1 MTTHT
6 RYNPKS
12 AWIMTALLTAL
23 AMINFLDKIV
33 IGMVAVPLI
42 AELHLSPAEF
52 GLVAGSFFWLFSVS
66 AILVGFLANRFP
78 TRWILLAMGVSWAV
92 LQLPQAFASS
102 AVALLVCRVVLGAAE
117 GPSFPTSVH
126 AIFKWFPDRHRNLP
140 VAIINQG
147 AAMGMI
153 LAGLAIPLITKHWGW
168 RMNFFLLTAI
178 GVVWSVLWLCFGRE
192 GTLDDAPRA
201 PGAAAATKVKTK
213 AEAEAAGVPDAQR
226 QPYLRMLTD
235 RSVLCVFLLC
245 FAAYWLLGQTITW
258 LPTWFEN
265 GLGFSG
271 VTAGRC
277 FALVILAIAMGNIG
291 LSWLSQRMLN
301 GGATSRQARVQL
313 ICVAMIVAAL
323 LLIALMLV
331 DLSAAAKVVLY
342 AVAGALP
349 AVCLSVTP
357 ALLAEMV
364 PTAQRAS
371 MVAINT
377 AVASLGAA
385 ISPGVMGRIVQAYGS
400 GTSHAYEIG
409 FVVGAALMIGVSL
422 CALRW
427 LHPARAQ
434 HALKDA
440 AAAVTA

>member
-1 MTTHT
+1 MTIHT
-6 RYNPKS
+6 RYKPKS
-12 AWIMTALLTAL
+12 AWIMTALLTVL
-23 AMINFLDKIV
+23 SMINFLDKIV
-33 IGMVAVPLI
+33 IGMVAVPLS
-42 AELHLSPAEF
+42 AELHLSPVAF
-52 GLVAGSFFWLFSVS
+52 GFVAGSFFWLFSVS
-66 AILVGFLANRFP
+66 TIVVGFLANRFP

-102 AVALLVCRVVLGAAE
+102 AAALLVCRVVLGAAE

-153 LAGLAIPLITKHWGW
+153 LAGLAIPHITKHWGW
-168 RMNFFLLTAI
+168 RTNFLLLAAI
-178 GVVWSVLWLCFGRE
+178 GVVWCVLWVCFGRE
-192 GTLDDAPRA
+192 GTLDEAPRA
-201 PGAAAATKVKTK
+201 ASAAAQT
-213 AEAEAAGVPDAQR
+213 EAANAPR
-226 QPYLRMLTD
+226 QPYFRLLTD

-245 FAAYWLLGQTITW
+245 FSAYWLLGQTITW
-258 LPTWFEN
+258 LPTWFEK
-265 GLGFSG
+265 GLGYGG
-271 VTAGRC
+271 VAAGRC
-277 FALVILAIAMGNIG
+277 FALVILAIAVGNIG

-301 GGATSRQARVQL
+301 GGASSRQARVQL
-313 ICVAMIVAAL
+313 ICVAMIAAAL
-323 LLIALMLV
+323 LLIALAIV
-331 DLSAAAKVVLY
+331 DLSAAGKVVLY

-385 ISPGVMGRIVQAYGS
+385 ISPAVMGRIVQAYGS
-400 GTSHAYEIG
+400 GTSHPYEIG
-409 FVVGAALMIGVSL
+409 FAVGAALMIVVSL
-422 CALRW
+422 CALKW

-434 HALKDA
+434 HALKGSTA
-440 AAAVTA
+440 VVTA

>member
-1 MTTHT
+1 MTIHT

-12 AWIMTALLTAL
+12 AWIMTALLTGL

-33 IGMVAVPLI
+33 IGMVAVPLT

-52 GLVAGSFFWLFSVS
+52 GFVAGSFFWLFSVS
-66 AILVGFLANRFP
+66 TIVVGFLANRFP

-92 LQLPQAFASS
+92 LQLPQAFAGS
-102 AVALLVCRVVLGAAE
+102 AVALLACRVVLGAAE

-126 AIFKWFPDRHRNLP
+126 AIFKWFPDRHRNVP

-168 RMNFFLLTAI
+168 RTNFFLLAAI
-178 GVVWSVLWLCFGRE
+178 GVVWCVLWLCFGRE
-192 GTLDDAPRA
+192 GTLDGAPRA
-201 PGAAAATKVKTK
+201 ASAVAAS
-213 AEAEAAGVPDAQR
+213 EAEAVDVPDAQR
-226 QPYLRMLTD
+226 QPYFRLLTD
-235 RSVLCVFLLC
+235 RSILCVFLLC

-258 LPTWFEN
+258 LPTWFEK
-265 GLGFSG
+265 GLGYGG
-271 VTAGRC
+271 VAAGRC
-277 FALVILAIAMGNIG
+277 FALVILAISIGNIG

-301 GGATSRQARVQL
+301 GGASSRQARVQL
-313 ICVAMIVAAL
+313 ICVAMIAAAL
-323 LLIALMLV
+323 LLIALAMV

-342 AVAGALP
+342 AVASALP

-385 ISPGVMGRIVQAYGS
+385 ISPAVMGRIVQVYGS

-409 FVVGAALMIGVSL
+409 FAVGAALMIGVSL

-434 HALKDA
+434 HTLKGS

>member
-1 MTTHT
+1 MTIHT
-6 RYNPKS
+6 RYNPQS
-12 AWIMTALLTAL
+12 AWVMTALLTGL

-33 IGMVAVPLI
+33 IGMVAVPLT

-52 GLVAGSFFWLFSVS
+52 GFVAGSFFWLFSVS
-66 AILVGFLANRFP
+66 TIVVGFLANRFP

-92 LQLPQAFASS
+92 LQLPQAFAGS

-153 LAGLAIPLITKHWGW
+153 LAGLAIPLVTKHWGW
-168 RMNFFLLTAI
+168 RMNFFLLAAI

-192 GTLDDAPRA
+192 GTLDEAPRA
-201 PGAAAATKVKTK
+201 ASAAAAPQS
-213 AEAEAAGVPDAQR
+213 EAASAPDAQR
-226 QPYLRMLTD
+226 QPYFRLLTD

-258 LPTWFEN
+258 LPTWFEK

-271 VTAGRC
+271 VTAGHC
-277 FALVILAIAMGNIG
+277 FALVILAIAVGNIA

-301 GGATSRQARVQL
+301 GGANSRQARVQL
-313 ICVAMIVAAL
+313 ICVAMIAAAL
-323 LLIALMLV
+323 LLIALVLV
-331 DLSAAAKVVLY
+331 DLSAAAKVLLY

-385 ISPGVMGRIVQAYGS
+385 ISPGIMGRIVQAYGG
-400 GTSHAYEIG
+400 GTSYAYEIG
-409 FVVGAALMIGVSL
+409 FAVGAALMIGVSL
-422 CALRW
+422 CALKW

-434 HALKDA
+434 HALKGA
-440 AAAVTA
+440 TAAVTA